1 MKETWLKCIVKEED
15 TIKNII
21 IKEFDVSSRLL
32 RKLKLNKCIY
42 CNGKEA
48 WINGMAKVGDEI
60 SLNIAS
66 YGNAENIVAE
76 PYELEI
82 LYEDDSFLI
91 INKPGNMVVHPTC
104 LHQNGTL
111 ANFVKY
117 YFESKNEHIKL
128 HFVNRL
134 DRETSGVIVIAKNE
148 YVQDILTKQMQN
160 GVFTKEYIAVVNG
173 IVKEEFGTIDLP
185 IKRDTNSIM
194 LRMVSPDG
202 DRAVTHFN
210 VIKRCESFTV
220 LKLNLETGRTHQIRV
235 HCKAIGHSIL
245 GDGLYS
251 DMETNLINR
260 QALHSYRTC
269 FIHPITQKKIEVI
282 ANLPFDIK
290 DIIGVIPDIINKN

>member
-1 MKETWLKCIVKEED
+1 MKETWLRCIVKEED
-15 TIKNII
+15 IIKNVIV
-21 IKEFDVSSRLL
+21 KEFDVSSRLL

-48 WINGMAKVGDEI
+48 WVNGMAKVGDEI

-66 YGNAENIVAE
+66 YGNAENIVSE
-76 PYELEI
+76 PYELDI
-82 LYEDDSFLI
+82 LYEDDSLLI

-134 DRETSGVIVIAKNE
+134 DRETSGVIVMAKNE
-148 YVQDILTKQMQN
+148 YVQDILTKQMQS
-160 GVFTKEYIAVVNG
+160 GIFSKEYIAIVNG
-173 IVKEEFGTIDLP
+173 VVKEEFGTVDLP
-185 IKRDTNSIM
+185 IKRDTSSIM
-194 LRMVSPDG
+194 LRMVSSDG
-202 DRAVTHFN
+202 DRAVTHFK
-210 VIKRCESFTV
+210 VIKRMENMTV
-220 LKLNLETGRTHQIRV
+220 LKLRLETGRTHQIRV

-251 DMETNLINR
+251 DIETDLINR
-260 QALHSYRTC
+260 QALHSYRTS
-269 FIHPITQKKIEVI
+269 FVHPIFRERTEVT
-282 ANLPFDIK
+282 ANLPDDMK
-290 DIIGVIPDIINKN
+290 NIIGKI

>member
-1 MKETWLKCIVKEED
+1 MKETWLRCIVKEED
-15 TIKNII
+15 IIKNVIV
-21 IKEFDVSSRLL
+21 KEFDVSSRLL

-48 WINGMAKVGDEI
+48 WVNGMAKVGDEI

-66 YGNAENIVAE
+66 YGNAENIVSE
-76 PYELEI
+76 PYELDI
-82 LYEDDSFLI
+82 LYEDDSLLI

-134 DRETSGVIVIAKNE
+134 DRETSGVIVMAKNE
-148 YVQDILTKQMQN
+148 YAQDILTKQMQS
-160 GVFTKEYIAVVNG
+160 GIFSKEYIAIVNG
-173 IVKEEFGTIDLP
+173 VVKEEFGTVDLP
-185 IKRDTNSIM
+185 IKRDTSSIM
-194 LRMVSPDG
+194 LRMVSSDG

-210 VIKRCESFTV
+210 VIKRMENMTV
-220 LKLNLETGRTHQIRV
+220 LKLRLETGRTHQIRV

-251 DMETNLINR
+251 DIETDLINR
-260 QALHSYRTC
+260 QALHSYRTS
-269 FIHPITQKKIEVI
+269 FVHPISRERIEVT
-282 ANLPFDIK
+282 ANLPDDMK
-290 DIIGVIPDIINKN
+290 NIIGKI

>member
-1 MKETWLKCIVKEED
+1 MKETWLRCIVKEED
-15 TIKNII
+15 IIKNVIV
-21 IKEFDVSSRLL
+21 KEFDVSSRLL

-48 WINGMAKVGDEI
+48 WVNGMAKVGDEI

-66 YGNAENIVAE
+66 YGNAENIVSE
-76 PYELEI
+76 PYELDI
-82 LYEDDSFLI
+82 LYEDDSLLI

-134 DRETSGVIVIAKNE
+134 DRETSGVIVMAKNE
-148 YVQDILTKQMQN
+148 YAQDILTKQMQS
-160 GVFTKEYIAVVNG
+160 GIFSKEYIAIVNG
-173 IVKEEFGTIDLP
+173 VVKEEFGTVDLH
-185 IKRDTNSIM
+185 IKRDTSSIM
-194 LRMVSPDG
+194 LRMVSSDG
-202 DRAVTHFN
+202 DRAVTHFK
-210 VIKRCESFTV
+210 VIKRMENMTV
-220 LKLNLETGRTHQIRV
+220 LKLRLETGRTHQIRV

-251 DMETNLINR
+251 DIETDLINR
-260 QALHSYRTC
+260 QALHSYRTS
-269 FIHPITQKKIEVI
+269 FVHPIFRERTEVT
-282 ANLPFDIK
+282 ANLPDDMK
-290 DIIGVIPDIINKN
+290 NIIGEI

>member
-1 MKETWLKCIVKEED
+1 MKETWLRCIVKEED
-15 TIKNII
+15 IIKNVIV
-21 IKEFDVSSRLL
+21 KEFDVSSRLL

-48 WINGMAKVGDEI
+48 WVNGMAKVGDEI

-66 YGNAENIVAE
+66 YGNAENIVSE
-76 PYELEI
+76 PYELDI
-82 LYEDDSFLI
+82 LYEDDSLLI

-134 DRETSGVIVIAKNE
+134 DRETSGVIVMAKNE
-148 YVQDILTKQMQN
+148 YAQDILTKQMQS
-160 GVFTKEYIAVVNG
+160 GIFSKEYIAIVNG
-173 IVKEEFGTIDLP
+173 VVKEEFGTVDLP
-185 IKRDTNSIM
+185 IKRDTSSIM
-194 LRMVSPDG
+194 LRMVSSDG
-202 DRAVTHFN
+202 DRAVTHFK
-210 VIKRCESFTV
+210 VIKRMENMTV
-220 LKLNLETGRTHQIRV
+220 LKLRLETGRTHQIRV

-251 DMETNLINR
+251 DIETDLINR
-260 QALHSYRTC
+260 QALHSYRTS
-269 FIHPITQKKIEVI
+269 FVHPISRERIEVT
-282 ANLPFDIK
+282 ANLPDDMK
-290 DIIGVIPDIINKN
+290 NIIGKI

>member
-1 MKETWLKCIVKEED
+1 MKETWLRCIVKEED
-15 TIKNII
+15 IIKNVIV
-21 IKEFDVSSRLL
+21 KEFDVSSRLL

-48 WINGMAKVGDEI
+48 WVNGMAKVGDEI

-66 YGNAENIVAE
+66 YGNAENIVSE
-76 PYELEI
+76 PYELDI
-82 LYEDDSFLI
+82 LYEDDSLLI

-134 DRETSGVIVIAKNE
+134 DRETSGVIVMAKNE
-148 YVQDILTKQMQN
+148 YAQDILTKQMQS
-160 GVFTKEYIAVVNG
+160 GIFSKEYIAIVNG
-173 IVKEEFGTIDLP
+173 VVKEEFGTVDLH
-185 IKRDTNSIM
+185 IKRDTSSIM
-194 LRMVSPDG
+194 LRMVSSDG
-202 DRAVTHFN
+202 DRAVTHFK
-210 VIKRCESFTV
+210 VIKRMENMTV
-220 LKLNLETGRTHQIRV
+220 LKLRLETGRTHQIRV

-251 DMETNLINR
+251 DIETDLINR
-260 QALHSYRTC
+260 QALHSYRTS
-269 FIHPITQKKIEVI
+269 FVHPISRERIEVT
-282 ANLPFDIK
+282 ANLPDDMK
-290 DIIGVIPDIINKN
+290 NIIGEI